1 MFANRVQIDKM
12 GVIASP
18 APAPPLTGRRSEA
31 TKQYGV
37 SDAENE
43 IASLP
48 SVARNDNFRLFSH
61 PAKRFDL
68 TLVGCVCLAAALAG
82 CGVHPAATLPVTNAA
97 TEAATGSGAATVGP
111 ATINPTIGPTEGST
125 STPRPTLAPDA
136 WKTLPTIPAFS
147 ERAMEIYRRGLALGR
162 NPNVFSKIGDCQ
174 NITTYFLADFENPD
188 KYRLGQYA
196 DLQPTIDWFKGS
208 FGRKSLSVHGGMNV
222 AAVLSPLWAD
232 PDSCNAGEN
241 PMACELRVN
250 NPGIVIIS
258 EEEAWSGDVAKYGT
272 YLRQVIEYTIAQG
285 VVPILA
291 TKADNLE
298 GGNRIDALIAGLAW
312 EYDIPLW
319 NFWGSVQWL
328 PTHGL
333 SQDGFH
339 LTQGYNFKNYF
350 FDQPSADWSGWMERN
365 LTALQVLDAARREL
379 DMQSAP

>member
-1 MFANRVQIDKM
+1 MFANRVQKNKM
-12 GVIASP
+12 GVIA
-18 APAPPLTGRRSEA
+18 RSEA
-31 TKQYGV
+31 TKQSGF
-37 SDAENE
+37 SDAKNE

-48 SVARNDNFRLFSH
+48 SVARNDNLRLFSH

-68 TLVGCVCLAAALAG
+68 TLVGCVCLAVTLAG
-82 CGVHPAATLPVTNAA
+82 CGVHPAVTLPMTSAA
-97 TEAATGSGAATVGP
+97 TEAATGPGAATPGS
-111 ATINPTIGPTEGST
+111 ATINPTIGPTEGGT
-125 STPRPTLAPDA
+125 STPHPTLAPDA
-136 WKTLPTIPAFS
+136 WKTLPVIPTFS
-147 ERAMEIYRRGLALGR
+147 ERAMEIYRRGLTLGR
-162 NPNVFSKIGDCQ
+162 NPRVFSKIGDCQ

-232 PDSCNAGEN
+232 PAACNSGES

-250 NPGIVIIS
+250 NPSIVIIS

-272 YLRQVIEYTIAQG
+272 YLRQVIESTIAQG

-298 GGNRIDALIAGLAW
+298 GGNRIDALIADLAN
-312 EYDIPLW
+312 EYEIPLW
-319 NFWGSVQWL
+319 NFWESVQWL

-333 SQDGFH
+333 SPDGFH
-339 LTQGYNFKNYF
+339 LTQGYGYKNFYF
-350 FDQPSADWSGWMERN
+350 DLTPADWSGTMERN
-365 LTALQVLDAARREL
+365 LTALQALDAARREL
-379 DMQSAP
+379 DMQSTP